1 MISSSAESESGLSK
15 SKTLKA
21 TEKLLGEK
29 LEKEIKKAILDVMK
43 VDIDSQ
49 PETLAI
55 DQDMLYQLLD
65 SLQFLNTKL
74 SKDYETSNALV
85 QMIWVQLT
93 SSSINQSSQ

>member
-1 MISSSAESESGLSK
+1 MVSSSAESESGLSK

-43 VDIDSQ
+43 IDVESQ
-49 PETLAI
+49 PESVAI

-74 SKDYETSNALV
+74 SKDFEASNALV
-85 QMIWVQLT
+85 
-93 SSSINQSSQ
+93 

>member
-1 MISSSAESESGLSK
+1 MVSSSAESESGLSK

-43 VDIDSQ
+43 IDVESQ
-49 PETLAI
+49 PESVAI

-74 SKDYETSNALV
+74 SKDFETSNALV
-85 QMIWVQLT
+85 
-93 SSSINQSSQ
+93 